1 MKNNTNIKKYKIL
14 SPIYDFLMGNRIFR
28 NARIR
33 AFSLIDIKPKNKVL
47 LVGVG
52 TGEDIP
58 LLPNNIEIFGID
70 ISNEML
76 EKARKKTNNVVLLNM
91 DAESLKFENEKFDL
105 VILNLILSVVE
116 NPQKALLEAT
126 RVLSPSGTILV
137 FDKFLDENKKANI
150 LRKALNMITSIFG
163 TDINRRFD
171 EILRSTPLNINHQ
184 ESSVLNG
191 NYKIIVLE
199 KSTAL

>member
-1 MKNNTNIKKYKIL
+1 M
-14 SPIYDFLMGNRIFR
+14 
-28 NARIR
+28 
-33 AFSLIDIKPKNKVL
+33 
-47 LVGVG
+47 
-52 TGEDIP
+52 
-58 LLPNNIEIFGID
+58 LPNNIEIFGID

-91 DAESLKFENEKFDL
+91 DAESLKFENEKFDF

-137 FDKFLDENKKANI
+137 LDKFLDENKKPNI

-199 KSTAL
+199 KSTLQAL

>member
-28 NARIR
+28 NARMR

-52 TGEDIP
+52 TGEDIL

-91 DAESLKFENEKFDL
+91 DAESLKFENEKFDF

-137 FDKFLDENKKANI
+137 FDKFLDENKKPNI

-199 KSTAL
+199 K